1 MTPLNH
7 SRKACPV
14 ARRTTVLITIVVIT
28 SALGLTGCSI
38 IKATHNLLHGTAA
51 IKSLTSKVKT
61 GDMTHYEVTYVTTGS
76 PATTIE
82 YADAPPHDFAFD
94 TTVAGQG
101 VRFIQSSAGAFA
113 CTKSSSSG
121 SGSGAGWSCLKLK
134 GSQADTYRATYA
146 LYTGAYWIDFLKV
159 YSTVA
164 GLVGVSINST
174 SMTVHGFNL
183 QCAVVTSKKGTGT
196 SKWCVTSQGILGYV
210 SVSSGSAFEIKSY
223 SPSPPASLF
232 QLPAGA
238 TVTTLPS
245 GTS

>member
-7 SRKACPV
+7 SRRASLV

-51 IKSLTSKVKT
+51 IKSLTGKVNT

-121 SGSGAGWSCLKLK
+121 SGSGTGWSCLKLK
-134 GSQADTYRATYA
+134 GEESV
-146 LYTGAYWIDFLKV
+146 L
-159 YSTVA
+159 
-164 GLVGVSINST
+164 LVEESEDGV
-174 SMTVHGFNL
+174 
-183 QCAVVTSKKGTGT
+183 
-196 SKWCVTSQGILGYV
+196 
-210 SVSSGSAFEIKSY
+210 
-223 SPSPPASLF
+223 
-232 QLPAGA
+232 LPAEVAKALKSEAKDLRGQVKELA
-238 TVTTLPS
+238 RELSKSLHEQGPHLIQMVI
-245 GTS
+245 